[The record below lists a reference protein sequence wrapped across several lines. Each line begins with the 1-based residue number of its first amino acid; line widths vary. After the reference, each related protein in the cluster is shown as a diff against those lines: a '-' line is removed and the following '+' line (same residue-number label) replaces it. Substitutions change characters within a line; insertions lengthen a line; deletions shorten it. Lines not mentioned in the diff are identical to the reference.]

1 LSDGVPRAAD
11 DRTRAFTVQFQAS
24 MRTLWLI
31 AVGIVRDTG
40 LAEDVVQEAAMIAL
54 DKLDQF
60 RPDSN
65 FTAWTGQIV
74 RNLALNRARKEYKR
88 RSSLVDPTVLEE
100 SLPAR
105 YADER
110 CSDVR
115 VDRRGELPIDQPFF
129 DDRVMQALSGLS
141 DVARACLLLRTIEGL
156 EYSRI
161 AVLLDIPE
169 GTAMSHVH
177 RARAYLRGRLA
188 NPGSVRT
195 NNQESAT

>member
-1 LSDGVPRAAD
+1 
-11 DRTRAFTVQFQAS
+11 

-31 AVGIVRDTG
+31 AVGIVRDAG

-54 DKLDQF
+54 DKFDHF

-74 RNLALNRARKEYKR
+74 RNVALNRARKEHKR
-88 RSSLVDPTVLEE
+88 RSSLVDPMVL
-100 SLPAR
+100 
-105 YADER
+105 DEATPVR
-110 CSDVR
+110 NTEMDRGDVR
-115 VDRRGELPIDQPFF
+115 VNRRGNLPVDQPFF

-141 DVARACLLLRTIEGL
+141 DAARTCLLLRTLEGM

-161 AVLLDIPE
+161 AMLLDIPE

-177 RARAYLRGRLA
+177 RARAYLRDRLA
-188 NPGSVRT
+188 DAGASRINH
-195 NNQESAT
+195 QESAT